1 MNSLTHPGSLLP
13 GPLLLSLTGLKFA
26 HPRALY
32 LLAAVALVLGW
43 SLWQA
48 GALRK
53 FGAPVLRAIVIALF
67 VIALA
72 EPQIVIHSEGTTR
85 PALVDV
91 SGSITPSMRAY
102 AINLL
107 RDRLKYRAGDPMTIF
122 GAAPVDTTVGAA
134 ARQLQSPGGCAACA
148 PGGTN
153 LEAALDKLAAD
164 PEAHDGPVVLV
175 TDGWQNRGDADAAVG
190 ALRAAGI
197 TLDIFTPPGALSIPN
212 VAMDQLILPPTLAK
226 AEPFALG
233 VTMTNLNAKP
243 VEGTVSLYRNG
254 QLLEDHT
261 VTLSPG
267 QSRYDFPVRAE
278 SAGLVSYRADF
289 KASNPALDAFPED
302 NSLQGWVGVGAQ
314 RKVLILTGNS
324 RDARYLETTVRRSG
338 LEPTVVSLADREFDG
353 NARGYDA
360 VILNNV
366 PRARLSPAAQSA
378 LVEYA
383 ADGGSLAMVGGDASF
398 GLGGYEQGPIASAMP
413 VVMKPPQRHE
423 RTRALVLIIDKSGSM
438 GRNNKLVYAKAAAL
452 TVTKTLNATD
462 LVAVIGF
469 DSQPFVVIPL
479 QPLSQSRPYFSEV
492 IDRIKARGTTYLLP
506 AMQEAERML
515 SQNSAAI
522 KHVVIL
528 TDGETGGTASMYYDL
543 VSSMHHQAGVTISAV
558 AIGEEANVALLEA
571 ITKYGGGGFYQT
583 DSPANLPEIFLQDVR
598 QRTGDTTMVEKAFVP
613 YSVRPD
619 PVLKDLAGRQFPALK
634 GFVATDLK
642 PGAHLSLFVNSQGQR
657 APIIASWKFSNGKT
671 LAMTTD
677 ASGRWSSA
685 WVENGVFTPL
695 WDNLLAWMT
704 PQTAGEQKFD
714 VALGYHSGRIDMT
727 LTDYSENL
735 DASGRPINVRV
746 TGPDG
751 AKFEAILS
759 QEAPGE
765 LAGSIDAPKPG
776 TYYIELKSLQGKGK
790 ETFNQTFPPL
800 AYTVSAAV
808 NAELPRPEPNYNL
821 LEQLASATGGRL
833 NPSPQ
838 ELAMTRPEFERSTPE
853 TVPFVVAAM
862 LLLIA
867 EALLR
872 RLTF

>member
-1 MNSLTHPGSLLP
+1 
-13 GPLLLSLTGLKFA
+13 
-26 HPRALY
+26 
-32 LLAAVALVLGW
+32 
-43 SLWQA
+43 
-48 GALRK
+48 
-53 FGAPVLRAIVIALF
+53 
-67 VIALA
+67 
-72 EPQIVIHSEGTTR
+72 
-85 PALVDV
+85 
-91 SGSITPSMRAY
+91 
-102 AINLL
+102 
-107 RDRLKYRAGDPMTIF
+107 
-122 GAAPVDTTVGAA
+122 
-134 ARQLQSPGGCAACA
+134 
-148 PGGTN
+148 
-153 LEAALDKLAAD
+153 
-164 PEAHDGPVVLV
+164 
-175 TDGWQNRGDADAAVG
+175 
-190 ALRAAGI
+190 
-197 TLDIFTPPGALSIPN
+197 
-212 VAMDQLILPPTLAK
+212 
-226 AEPFALG
+226 
-233 VTMTNLNAKP
+233 
-243 VEGTVSLYRNG
+243 
-254 QLLEDHT
+254 
-261 VTLSPG
+261 
-267 QSRYDFPVRAE
+267 
-278 SAGLVSYRADF
+278 
-289 KASNPALDAFPED
+289 
-302 NSLQGWVGVGAQ
+302 
-314 RKVLILTGNS
+314 
-324 RDARYLETTVRRSG
+324 
-338 LEPTVVSLADREFDG
+338 
-353 NARGYDA
+353 
-360 VILNNV
+360 
-366 PRARLSPAAQSA
+366 
-378 LVEYA
+378 
-383 ADGGSLAMVGGDASF
+383 
-398 GLGGYEQGPIASAMP
+398 
-413 VVMKPPQRHE
+413 
-423 RTRALVLIIDKSGSM
+423 
-438 GRNNKLVYAKAAAL
+438 
-452 TVTKTLNATD
+452 
-462 LVAVIGF
+462 
-469 DSQPFVVIPL
+469 
-479 QPLSQSRPYFSEV
+479 
-492 IDRIKARGTTYLLP
+492 
-506 AMQEAERML
+506 
-515 SQNSAAI
+515 
-522 KHVVIL
+522 
-528 TDGETGGTASMYYDL
+528 MYYDL

-657 APIIASWKFSNGKT
+657 APIIASWKFGNGKT
-671 LAMTTD
+671 LAVTTD
-677 ASGRWSSA
+677 ASGRWSSL

-695 WDNLLAWMT
+695 WDDLLAWMT

-853 TVPFVVAAM
+853 SIPFVVAAM

-867 EALLR
+867 EALIR